1 MPLRR
6 DPLQDLLD
14 LQERMNRLFEET
26 VSRERVD
33 DPSLLQGTWLPP
45 ADVVETA
52 DAYVVEIEL
61 PGVGLDDTVVQVQG
75 DELVVRGERKPTAAG
90 RPECFHRVE
99 RRHGPFARGFRF
111 PEEIDSDRI
120 RAELEDGV
128 LRLEVRKARPRGPT
142 RVRIDRA
149 DSE

>member
-26 VSRERVD
+26 VSRERLD
-33 DPSLLQGTWLPP
+33 DPALLHGTWLPL
-45 ADVVETA
+45 ADVVETV
-52 DAYVVEIEL
+52 DAYVVEVEL
-61 PGVGLDDTVVQVQG
+61 PGVDLDDTVVQVQG
-75 DELVVRGERKPTAAG
+75 DELVIRGERRPTQAG
-90 RPECFHRVE
+90 RPECFHRME

-120 RAELEDGV
+120 RAEFEDGV
-128 LRLEVRKARPRGPT
+128 LRLEVRKVRPRGPT
-142 RVRIDRA
+142 RVRVDRA
-149 DSE
+149 DS